1 MQTVSVVSVALD
13 TWGIFWRRKKY
24 GVRVVLWNWFALEK
38 REKKK
43 IFLMLMFRHVARKN
57 LFSLFS
63 ENELLYD

>member
-38 REKKK
+38 REKKDFSNAYVPTCREEK
-43 IFLMLMFRHVARKN
+43 SF
-57 LFSLFS
+57 FSLFG
-63 ENELLYD
+63 ERIII